1 MTNIKP
7 PSAVKAMAKL
17 PSPCTSV
24 CEMDFKDEFC
34 IGCYRT
40 RGEIAS
46 WLSMDRSDQLNLLNI
61 LNERRAAATGAQRRR
76 PRRQIQRL
84 VL

>member
-1 MTNIKP
+1 MNNIKP
-7 PSAVKAMAKL
+7 QSAKKGMAKL
-17 PSPCTSV
+17 ASPCISV
-24 CEMDFKDEFC
+24 CKMDFKGEFC

-46 WLSMDRSDQLNLLNI
+46 WPSMDGSDQLNLLNI

-76 PRRQIQRL
+76 PRRQI
-84 VL
+84 